1 MKIRTAAATDLE
13 AMAHLA
19 EGLQTDP
26 RTHIGYLGSDEGSIA
41 TDVAG
46 VDRWT
51 ERTAVAETSGTIV
64 GWLTAE
70 VDSEMGRVWW
80 WGPFCEDRPDRDAIA
95 DEMYRVVWAVAQ
107 PKEEELAPDDHNS
120 WVAECA
126 ARWGFR
132 GEEAS
137 AVLQYTG
144 PGFGNAPR
152 NVGFVEDPHAP
163 AVVDLHD
170 ALFPGTHTP
179 GRILVRSTEPRL
191 VYMEGDEVVGYVA
204 AEMQSAGS
212 GYIDYLGVRSD
223 HRGRGVGRVLVQA
236 ATDRLNELGAT
247 SVNLT
252 VRESNV
258 AARALYDSLGFST
271 ERVIRPYR
279 KGFSLEG

>member
-1 MKIRTAAATDLE
+1 MNVRYASPPDLE
-13 AMAHLA
+13 AMARCA
-19 EGLQTDP
+19 ETLQAKGT
-26 RTHIGYLGSDEGSIA
+26 THIGYLGSDASSITA
-41 TDVAG
+41 DVAG
-46 VDRWT
+46 VDRWS
-51 ERTAVAETSGTIV
+51 ERTAVAEASGQIV

-70 VDSEMGRVWW
+70 VDTEMGRVWW
-80 WGPFCEDRPDRDAIA
+80 WGPFCEDRPDRDTVA
-95 DEMYRVVWAVAQ
+95 DDMYHTVRARLDAE
-107 PKEEELAPDDHNS
+107 EEELAPDDRNS
-120 WVAECA
+120 WVAGCA
-126 ARWGFR
+126 IRWGFR

-137 AVLQYTG
+137 AVLRYTG
-144 PGFGNAPR
+144 PGFGNAPG
-152 NVGFVEDPHAP
+152 NVGLVEDPHAP

-170 ALFPGTHTP
+170 ALFPGTHAP
-179 GRILVRSTEPRL
+179 GRMLVRSTEPRL
-191 VYMEGDEVVGYVA
+191 VYVEGDEVVGYVA
-204 AEMQSAGS
+204 AEMQSDGS

-258 AARALYDSLGFST
+258 AARALYDSLGFTT